1 MIAVIALTAVALYID
16 ARREGSE
23 ALADFARDQA
33 TLADVVASSSTTPKI
48 GELILERDDDGHLT
62 KPDGIAIDS
71 PPIAEAIARG
81 DRTVTL
87 TRPQAAALG
96 LPERTAV
103 AGIGRRANGHAVAV
117 VASALH
123 VRDRVIRAERRLL
136 LGMVLVSLVVFGF
149 GGIALR
155 LERKERFLE
164 RDEQLVRADKLAT
177 MGAFATGIAHEIA
190 TPLGVIATRTE
201 MLAPREGDERTARAA
216 KSITEQV
223 EKIRGIIE
231 SFLLLARGE
240 HAAHVLVDAR
250 ELVASASEM
259 VQHRFGAAGIA
270 LDVKDDGHAARVSGE
285 KRLLEQALVNL
296 LLNACDASERGQ
308 HVRLDVQS
316 DGEHVRFVVADDGAG
331 IAADV
336 AARATEPFFTTKPAG
351 RGTGLGLAIVN
362 EIAKHHQ
369 GRFTIAARDGGGT
382 DACLE
387 LPERSVAKEKAA

>member
-1 MIAVIALTAVALYID
+1 MIAAVALTAVALTLD
-16 ARREGSE
+16 ATREGTE
-23 ALADFARDQA
+23 ALADFAREQA
-33 TLADVVASSSTTPKI
+33 TLADAVAASNAPPQI
-48 GELILERDDDGHLT
+48 DELVLERGDDGRLV
-62 KPDGIAIDS
+62 KRDGTAIDS
-71 PPIAEAIARG
+71 PPIADAIARG
-81 DRTVTL
+81 ERTVTL

-103 AGIGRRANGHAVAV
+103 AGIGRRANGHTIAV
-117 VASALH
+117 VASALR
-123 VRDRVIRAERRLL
+123 VRDRVIRANRRLL
-136 LGMVLVSLVVFGF
+136 LGIVLVTLVVFGF

-177 MGAFATGIAHEIA
+177 MGAFASGIAHEIA

-201 MLAPREGDERTARAA
+201 MLAPREGDERSTRAA

-250 ELVASASEM
+250 ELARSASEM
-259 VQHRFGAAGIA
+259 AMHRFGAAGVA
-270 LDVKDDGHAARVSGE
+270 LDVNDDGRGARVAGE

-308 HVRLDVQS
+308 RVRLDVKS
-316 DGEHVRFVVADDGAG
+316 DDERVRFIVADDGAG

-382 DACLE
+382 DARLD
-387 LPERSVAKEKAA
+387 LPARSASKEKAA